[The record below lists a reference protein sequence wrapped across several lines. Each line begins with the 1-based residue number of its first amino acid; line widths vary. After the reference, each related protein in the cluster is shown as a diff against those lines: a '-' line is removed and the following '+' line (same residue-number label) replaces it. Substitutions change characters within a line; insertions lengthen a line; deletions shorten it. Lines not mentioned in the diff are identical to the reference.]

1 MYHYRESGLSNVY
14 LTNGYR
20 EVVTAY
26 GRSVVIEDVEGLHAA
41 LATTMVIER
50 QHLTGREVR
59 FIRKFLSLTQA
70 QLANLL
76 GVEEQSVRRWEKL
89 GRVPKAADHSV
100 RLIFLDSRRP
110 KHPKL
115 PQMAQ
120 IVEKTESAETEPQDV
135 RARYRPRAKAD
146 PWVSEFADAA

>member
-1 MYHYRESGLSNVY
+1 MYHYRESGLPNVY

-26 GRSVVIEDVEGLHAA
+26 GRSVAIEDVEVLHAA
-41 LATTMVIER
+41 IATTLVIER

-59 FIRKFLSLTQA
+59 FIRKFLNLTQA

-89 GRVPKAADHSV
+89 SRVPKAADHSV
-100 RLIFLDSRRP
+100 RLIFLDSQRP
-110 KHPKL
+110 KQPKL

-120 IVEKTESAETEPQDV
+120 IVKRADAAVAEPQDV
-135 RARYRPRAKAD
+135 RAHYRPRAKAD
-146 PWVSEFADAA
+146 PWVSEFANAA

>member
-1 MYHYRESGLSNVY
+1 MYHYKESGLSNVY

-20 EVVTAY
+20 EVVTPY

-59 FIRKFLSLTQA
+59 FIRKFLNLTQA

-89 GRVPKAADHSV
+89 SRVPKAADHSV

-120 IVEKTESAETEPQDV
+120 IVEKVDNAATEPQDV
-135 RARYRPRAKAD
+135 RARYRSRAKAD
-146 PWVSEFADAA
+146 PWVSEFAAAA